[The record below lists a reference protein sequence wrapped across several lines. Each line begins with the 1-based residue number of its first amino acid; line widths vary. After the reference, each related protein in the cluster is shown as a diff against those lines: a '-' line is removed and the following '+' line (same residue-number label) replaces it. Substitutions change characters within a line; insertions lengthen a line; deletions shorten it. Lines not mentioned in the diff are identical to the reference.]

1 MDVVVEVERAVGVHA
16 VEAVVGH
23 DTIFEAVGE
32 QVCVDEVWFDDTRIA
47 EQRTT
52 RFDPRERHLLK
63 MARVEQN
70 VTEDEVIETDVGE
83 IAVGIDDVLY
93 GMIELDVGVRDIG
106 QCQRPLFEVVA
117 FEQLHVLGKP
127 QR

>member
-1 MDVVVEVERAVGVHA
+1 
-16 VEAVVGH
+16 
-23 DTIFEAVGE
+23 
-32 QVCVDEVWFDDTRIA
+32 
-47 EQRTT
+47 
-52 RFDPRERHLLK
+52 